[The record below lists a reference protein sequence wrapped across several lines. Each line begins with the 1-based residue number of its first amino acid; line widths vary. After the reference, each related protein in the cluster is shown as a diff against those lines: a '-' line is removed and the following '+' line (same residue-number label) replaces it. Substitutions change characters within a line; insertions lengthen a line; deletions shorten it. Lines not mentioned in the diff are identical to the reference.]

1 MFDESGESSFA
12 HGVMRL
18 QDLERVGKGEE
29 GDMVISLKRVSAFGY
44 LVCIRC
50 K

>member
-18 QDLERVGKGEE
+18 QDLERVGRGEEE
-29 GDMVISLKRVSAFGY
+29 GDMVINLKRVSAFGY
-44 LVCIRC
+44 L
-50 K
+50 